1 MTSPH
6 ERAERELGRVL
17 TRLAALGP
25 SRLSR
30 SAGEGRPAPAELVR
44 PALQELADAAAAAE
58 GREPRSVPALADRAL
73 GDQLAVLGRDLLTA
87 AAATGDDAALV
98 RAADRLEALRRAL

>member
-1 MTSPH
+1 MTDSPH

-30 SAGEGRPAPAELVR
+30 AAEGLSPAELVR
-44 PALQELADAAAAAE
+44 PVLQELADAAATVE
-58 GREPRSVPALADRAL
+58 GRPARVVPVLEDRAL
-73 GDQLAVLGRDLLTA
+73 GDQLAVLGRDLLVA
-87 AAATGDDAALV
+87 CRGSGDDAPLAD
-98 RAADRLEALRRAL
+98 AAARLEALRRAL